1 MQKDISWFWNMVTNV
16 FGKLF
21 QHKLE
26 FIQKTLSQN
35 QDPNHQSIA
44 GLKVQSEF

>member
-16 FGKLF
+16 FGKLLQLF

-26 FIQKTLSQN
+26 FI
-35 QDPNHQSIA
+35 
-44 GLKVQSEF
+44 